1 MKAKLKDKP
10 LNSILDVNI
19 GMPSLSETGVAAF
32 TAVNVLAAYE
42 KQAADILK
50 RDGYPPTIE
59 ELWNKKDELLP
70 DLANGKG
77 LAQVY
82 SIFWMLC
89 GLKRVQIDIEKN
101 NADMAVCDMAYAV
114 HWAIR
119 AQLKPIALYFDMG
132 KRKEESDI
140 DSIKTREIKK
150 RVMRRAIKNI
160 FIAKPKTLKTL
171 GDVWNKFDVVNKN
184 IIFEGEYKVKK
195 GKDKKK
201 NDVVI
206 ITKDDKFFS
215 DYAKRSLQHFI
226 DALK

>member
-82 SIFWMLC
+82 SVFWMLW

-101 NADMAVCDMAYAV
+101 NADMAVCDMAYALQ
-114 HWAIR
+114 WATR
-119 AQLKPIALYFDMG
+119 AQLKPIAGFFEIG
-132 KRKEESDI
+132 KKYSNKQKEIRAKRDKWNGHTKKEI
-140 DSIKTREIKK
+140 EKIHQEIKSAFASWK
-150 RVMRRAIKNI
+150 KSANAFDIK
-160 FIAKPKTLKTL
+160 
-171 GDVWNKFDVVNKN
+171 
-184 IIFEGEYKVKK
+184 
-195 GKDKKK
+195 
-201 NDVVI
+201 
-206 ITKDDKFFS
+206 
-215 DYAKRSLQHFI
+215 YAKKYGKSPSAIRKSRES
-226 DALK
+226 